1 MSKYNFR
8 TIFFL
13 LDTSES
19 MEGAPIFVLNSL
31 MRYILAILKKFILE
45 GLDIRMCVLAFNT
58 NAHWVVSTPCRPENF
73 KWRDYEASGLSN
85 IDNAYKMLYE
95 KLSEHNFCKKYGD
108 NPPTIILVS
117 LGNKA
122 VGCNTYFK
130 LLRGNFFFNHACRF
144 AVDIPYANKS
154 VLENF
159 TGCIEAILRLNI
171 KYITDNLRYA
181 LSYIYHEL
189 DEEEI
194 AEIERD
200 NVIRIK

>member
-1 MSKYNFR
+1 MS
-8 TIFFL
+8 IFHVYHF
-13 LDTSES
+13 
-19 MEGAPIFVLNSL
+19 
-31 MRYILAILKKFILE
+31 
-45 GLDIRMCVLAFNT
+45 
-58 NAHWVVSTPCRPENF
+58 W
-73 KWRDYEASGLSN
+73 
-85 IDNAYKMLYE
+85 
-95 KLSEHNFCKKYGD
+95 
-108 NPPTIILVS
+108 
-117 LGNKA
+117 
-122 VGCNTYFK
+122 
-130 LLRGNFFFNHACRF
+130 GNFFFNHACRF